1 MQMDSIDLQSL
12 RLAKEL
18 LEKPGI
24 TARIAA
30 KIGAPV
36 EKGLSLLPDK
46 VQKTVHKA
54 AEKSIHVAYDLA
66 MRTIPPTSEKTSH
79 NLGHK
84 LAVAGTGGA
93 GGFFGPASLLI
104 ELPISTTLMMRS
116 IIDIAQSEGED
127 ISDID
132 TKLACLEVFAFGG
145 LSTADDAAGSG
156 YIMTRAALSKA
167 FTDAAKAF
175 LGKSLAEE
183 SAPIMMRLLASVAS
197 RFQLVVAEK
206 AAAQLMPLVG
216 ALGGA
221 TVNVIFMDHFQD
233 MARGHFVVRRLE
245 RKYGINEVQT
255 MYRELAI

>member
-1 MQMDSIDLQSL
+1 MQMDSVDLQSL
-12 RLAKEL
+12 RIAKEL
-18 LEKPGI
+18 LERPGI

-30 KIGAPV
+30 KIGTPV
-36 EKGLSLLPDK
+36 EKGLALLPDRL
-46 VQKTVHKA
+46 QKTVHRA
-54 AEKSIHVAYDLA
+54 AEKSIHIAYDIA
-66 MRTIPPTSEKTSH
+66 MRTVEPSTKKDSN

-93 GGFFGPASLLI
+93 GGFLGPASLLI

-127 ISDID
+127 IADVD

-167 FTDAAKAF
+167 FTDAAKSV

-183 SAPIMMRLLASVAS
+183 TAPLFVRLFSSIAS
-197 RFQLVVAEK
+197 RFQVVVAEK
-206 AAAQLMPLVG
+206 VAAQLIPLVG

-221 TVNVIFMDHFQD
+221 TINVIFMDHFQD

-255 MYRELAI
+255 LYRELII